1 MLAFELGKQVVVQ
14 RVLLSDEGP
23 YLWVIKLK
31 FLPPKAEFLLSNSRK
46 RGSAFC
52 LRFDLTNQ
60 FDGAFLPYC

>member
-1 MLAFELGKQVVVQ
+1 VGVDAQGNKHVLGLAPGSSENA
-14 RVLLSDEGP
+14 
-23 YLWVIKLK
+23 KLK

-52 LRFDLTNQ
+52 LRFDLINQ